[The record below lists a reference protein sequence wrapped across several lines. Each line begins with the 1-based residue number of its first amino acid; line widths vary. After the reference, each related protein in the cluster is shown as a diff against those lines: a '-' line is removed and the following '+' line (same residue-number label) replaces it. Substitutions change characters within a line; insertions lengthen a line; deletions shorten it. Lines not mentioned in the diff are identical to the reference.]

1 MYIYKYKGTV
11 GIAANELF
19 NLGPNTHVKSE
30 WTLIHHTL
38 IFVCFFFHFHF
49 PWLCAGVKNQN
60 VHCKLFFRI
69 YCWTLLTK
77 VFICSRRSGEGGARV
92 LRSTPDWGDGAVS
105 GEHLWTPTSVSGD
118 CCYVGDAE
126 CQVYI
131 QLTDPRQ
138 GRHFYSMKAG
148 LCV

>member
-1 MYIYKYKGTV
+1 MD
-11 GIAANELF
+11 F
-19 NLGPNTHVKSE
+19 NPPHINFCL
-30 WTLIHHTL
+30 
-38 IFVCFFFHFHF
+38 FFFHFHF

-131 QLTDPRQ
+131 RLTDPRQ

-148 LCV
+148 LCVWLYLIIRCSAVFITNYFSVPSLAHSIA